1 MGGGAGVGGYYVFF
15 TRTIILIS
23 ISYCAWITWSSR
35 ACLVCCVV
43 VVVVLFPVYTINHDP
58 PAVKWCCC
66 CWSSTTAAFVH
77 WRGVLCGG
85 NGTGSAQ
92 FANNLKLF
100 CRLVFLRVLWNWLCT
115 CYVRA
120 SSVCL
125 AGWLADSSSRR
136 RRLVLFPSR
145 AVDIERPT
153 EVRGIIFIPA
163 SIFNYPCRSAMPV
176 SQWMSESVVGRFESI
191 ESSMPWNCFPIIT
204 LICIHFHNV
213 ISHKL
218 LKGQSIRF
226 EHPHRTGLDIT
237 GTDSLPP
244 VLSSWHIIA
253 RIFIIHVQI
262 AFVIIA
268 PCQENYHIIKTSTH
282 PLFFRSPPP
291 I

>member
-1 MGGGAGVGGYYVFF
+1 MGNKKLPLRCPEWVWVVPRRHASWDWKRRAVVVVVGGYYVFF

-43 VVVVLFPVYTINHDP
+43 VVVVVLFPVYTINHDP

-66 CWSSTTAAFVH
+66 WSSTAAAFVH

-120 SSVCL
+120 SSVWL

-136 RRLVLFPSR
+136 RLVLFPSR
-145 AVDIERPT
+145 PVDIERPT

-176 SQWMSESVVGRFESI
+176 SQSVNEWVGG
-191 ESSMPWNCFPIIT
+191 W
-204 LICIHFHNV
+204 
-213 ISHKL
+213 
-218 LKGQSIRF
+218 SIRVD
-226 EHPHRTGLDIT
+226 R
-237 GTDSLPP
+237 
-244 VLSSWHIIA
+244 V
-253 RIFIIHVQI
+253 IH
-262 AFVIIA
+262 AM
-268 PCQENYHIIKTSTH
+268 K
-282 PLFFRSPPP
+282 LFSHYYANLHSFPQCNFS
-291 I
+291 